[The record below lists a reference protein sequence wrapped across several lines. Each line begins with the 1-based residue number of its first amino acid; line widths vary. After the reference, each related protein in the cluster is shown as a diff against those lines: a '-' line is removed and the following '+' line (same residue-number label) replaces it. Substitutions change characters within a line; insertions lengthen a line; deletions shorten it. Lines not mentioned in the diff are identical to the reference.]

1 MCTDPNAAKEIAEI
15 KAEIVN
21 LEHRILELEHAVN
34 GDGSKEKGIVP
45 RLAAIETKLNALLW
59 LLGTAVG
66 AIATAAGKYLFGG

>member
-1 MCTDPNAAKEIAEI
+1 MCTDPVAAQKLAQI
-15 KAEIVN
+15 KAELTQIDRRVRD
-21 LEHRILELEHAVN
+21 LERAVN
-34 GDGSKEKGIVP
+34 GDGSREKGIVP